1 MFCKISA
8 VVCRGPGGVVHS
20 LLIGVIAPSIT
31 SVEYIVCGGTIQ
43 HRLRLKLHSTVCGGA
58 STEVRTVQH
67 PFVSPQQSLR
77 GTFGVSSTNHHVE
90 EYLNFV

>member
-8 VVCRGPGGVVHS
+8 VVCRGGIVHS

-31 SVEYIVCGGTIQ
+31 SMEYIVCGGTMQ

-67 PFVSPQQSLR
+67 PYVSPQQSLW
-77 GTFGVSSTNHHVE
+77 
-90 EYLNFV
+90 YLWSEFH